1 MMQRRTVLL
10 SSLASVVV
18 RPARATPEAQAAAVQ
33 AFTGG
38 RTPLDGRVKLDIAQL
53 IDNGNVVPVR
63 IDVTSP
69 MTATDH
75 VQRIALFTER
85 NPAPEVLV
93 FHLGP
98 HNASAQVATR
108 MRLATSQT
116 ITAIALLSDGSLWQ
130 HRVDVIVTLAACVET

>member
-10 SSLASVVV
+10 SSLVSVVV
-18 RPARATPEAQAAAVQ
+18 RPAAATPETQAAAVR

-38 RTPLDGRVKLDIAQL
+38 RAPRDGRVTLDIAEL

-63 IDVTSP
+63 IDVVSP
-69 MTATDH
+69 MTAADH

-85 NPAPEVLV
+85 NPSPEVLV

-116 ITAIALLSDGSLWQ
+116 ITAIAVMSDGSLWQ
-130 HRVDVIVTLAACVET
+130 HRVDVVVTLAACIET

>member
-1 MMQRRTVLL
+1 MQRRTVLL

-18 RPARATPEAQAAAVQ
+18 RPALATPEAQAAAMR

-38 RTPLDGRVKLDIAQL
+38 RAPRDGRVKLDIAEL

-63 IDVTSP
+63 IDVASP
-69 MTATDH
+69 MTAHDH
-75 VQRIALFTER
+75 VQSIALFTER

-93 FHLGP
+93 FYLGP

-116 ITAIALLSDGSLWQ
+116 ITAIALMSDGSLWQ
-130 HRVDVIVTLAACVET
+130 HRVDVIVTLAACIET